1 MYARIR
7 LSINKREENNTMNTY
22 ANLKIVIAGGKK
34 SKENLMSMLDVFL
47 KNDRITSDQYNE
59 LVVLVNA

>member
-1 MYARIR
+1 
-7 LSINKREENNTMNTY
+7 MNTY